1 MKSFIRQKFT
11 EVHSVLS
18 VCSGIFPLARSGVLS
33 GLEVTATRMFLPRLR
48 IEFPDVTF
56 VEKRWVSGIENKSA
70 KSVSDGGE
78 KRPEVW
84 TSGGIVNGIDLV
96 HAYLKTKFPPEVT
109 KIITEVAEVT
119 ERSQNY

>member
-18 VCSGIFPLARSGVLS
+18 VCTGIFPLARSGVLS
-33 GLEVTATRMFLPRLR
+33 GLEVTATRSFLPMLR
-48 IEFPDVTF
+48 AEFPDVTF
-56 VEKRWVSGIENKSA
+56 VEKRWVSGVDNKSA
-70 KSVSDGGE
+70 RTDEGGV

-96 HAYLKTKFPPEVT
+96 HAYLKTKFPLEVT

-119 ERSQNY
+119 ERSQDY